1 MSKKQISTNTFEY
14 TSIEDLKTDSL
25 VIKKSIKI
33 EGDDT
38 IETTVGNISTIHD
51 GPIDKTII

>member
-14 TSIEDLKTDSL
+14 TSIEDLKTDGL
-25 VIKKSIKI
+25 IIKKSIRI
-33 EGDDT
+33 EDDDT
-38 IETTVGNISTIHD
+38 IETTVGNISTIH